1 MSRRKLLCG
10 MIPQE
15 ADLTRQF
22 GHQGIASVRRI
33 QMSLSYIDR
42 LRDRMENN
50 IFICLSRTL
59 AKLKSFLGETVI

>member
-1 MSRRKLLCG
+1 MSLRKLLCG
-10 MIPQE
+10 VISQE

-42 LRDRMENN
+42 LRDRMENK
-50 IFICLSRTL
+50 IFIRLSRTL
-59 AKLKSFLGETVI
+59 AKQKSLPGETVI